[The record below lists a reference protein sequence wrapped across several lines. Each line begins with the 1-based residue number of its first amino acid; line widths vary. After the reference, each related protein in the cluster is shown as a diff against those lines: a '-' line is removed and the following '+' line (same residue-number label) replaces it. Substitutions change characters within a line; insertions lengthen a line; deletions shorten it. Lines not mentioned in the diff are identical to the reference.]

1 VLRPIA
7 AARYQ
12 VVGSCHI
19 HGLSDAEQLLGPLPD
34 PWRFQVKVGDMGERA
49 YYFHNPVTSEDR
61 TVDPRLESLPS
72 NWEPCEV
79 EEISNEAERVA
90 WFRNK
95 DTGEVMNSDPRMLP
109 VALESRGVDVRK
121 IQLV

>member
-1 VLRPIA
+1 MA
-7 AARYQ
+7 ATRYH

-34 PWRFQVKVGDMGERA
+34 PWRFQVKVGGTGGRA
-49 YYFHNPVTSEDR
+49 YYFHNSVTSEDR
-61 TVDPRLESLPS
+61 TLDPRLESLSPE
-72 NWEPCEV
+72 WEPYEI
-79 EEISNEAERVA
+79 EETSNEAERVA

-95 DTGEVMNSDPRMLP
+95 GTGETLNSDPRMLP
-109 VALESRGVDVRK
+109 EALKSRGVNVRK

>member
-1 VLRPIA
+1 MLRPIA
-7 AARYQ
+7 AEMYS

-34 PWRFQVKVGDMGERA
+34 PWRFQVKVGDTGGRA
-49 YYFHNPVTSEDR
+49 YYFQNPITGEDR

-72 NWEPCEV
+72 EWETCEI
-79 EEISNEAERVA
+79 EETRDEAERVA

-95 DTGEVMNSDPRMLP
+95 ITGEILNSDPRMLP
-109 VALESRGVDVRK
+109 KALKTRGVNVTN
-121 IQLV
+121 IQLS